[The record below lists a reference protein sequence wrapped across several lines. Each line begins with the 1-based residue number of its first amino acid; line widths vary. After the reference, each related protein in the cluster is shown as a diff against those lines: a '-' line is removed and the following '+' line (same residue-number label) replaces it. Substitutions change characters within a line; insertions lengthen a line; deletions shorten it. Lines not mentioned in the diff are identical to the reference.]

1 MAYDSAAMR
10 QRFLDAAFDEFVQH
24 GLAGARVDRIAAKAG
39 ASKQAIY
46 SYFGSKEG
54 LFDAVLT
61 QRHHQMIEAVPLTPD
76 DLPGYAGAI
85 YDYLTEHPEYARLTM
100 WRRLE
105 REDASEADVEAYR
118 SKLGQLEHAV
128 GVDTTKWG
136 VIDVILLVLA
146 AANAWESMAPGIR
159 NLDPD
164 ATGPADRRARERR
177 ALTTA
182 VAAAAAALTAP
193 ASIDS

>member
-1 MAYDSAAMR
+1 VAYDSAATR
-10 QRFLDAAFDEFVQH
+10 QRFLDAAFDEFVEH

-76 DLPGYAGAI
+76 DLPAYAGAI
-85 YDYLTEHPEYARLTM
+85 YDYLTAHPEYARLTM

-105 REDASEADVEAYR
+105 RDDASADDIAAYQ
-118 SKLGQLEHAV
+118 SKLDQLARTI
-128 GVDTTKWG
+128 GVDTAKWG
-136 VIDVILLVLA
+136 VIDVVLLVLA
-146 AANAWESMAPGIR
+146 SASAWESMAPGIR
-159 NLDPD
+159 DLDPD
-164 ATGPADRRARERR
+164 ATSPADRRARQRR
-177 ALTTA
+177 ALIAA
-182 VAAAAAALTAP
+182 VSGAVDALRA
-193 ASIDS
+193 